1 MSSNFLAALGGSQ
14 LYPLTD
20 RLLSGLSHADQV
32 QRLGAGGAKLV
43 QLREKIATSAE
54 FYESAK
60 AALLAA
66 RDCGVKVII
75 NDRVDIALTL
85 SADGVHLGQDDL
97 PAEAVRRLLGPA
109 AIIGLSTHNLTQAQ
123 AAARMPVDY
132 IAIGPIFA
140 TQSKEAADIPVNLAG
155 LRLVRQAVGNMP
167 LVAIGGITLENC
179 ASVLK
184 GGADAVSV
192 ISGIWRPPGQ
202 AEAQVRRFLAS

>member
-1 MSSNFLAALGGSQ
+1 MSSKFLAALDGSQ

-32 QRLGAGGAKLV
+32 QRLSAGGAKLV

-54 FYESAK
+54 FCESAR

-66 RDCGVKVII
+66 RASGVKIII
-75 NDRVDIALTL
+75 NDRVDIALAL
-85 SADGVHLGQDDL
+85 NADGVHLGQDDL
-97 PAEAVRRLLGPA
+97 PAEAARRLLGPDT
-109 AIIGLSTHNLTQAQ
+109 IIGLSTHNLTQAQ
-123 AAARMPVDY
+123 AAATMPVDY

-140 TQSKEAADIPVNLAG
+140 TQSKEAADIPVGLAG
-155 LRLVRQAVGNMP
+155 LRLIRQAIGNIP

-192 ISGIWRPPGQ
+192 ISGIWRPPSH